1 MLGFELFEEAMT
13 VDNVP
18 SLPSVVR
25 EAPYDIMTIG
35 LKFLLPYD
43 VKEKW
48 TTSRGMIGAMNLGLT
63 PQSLGAQLCNFLHAE
78 CHPDH
83 LLAMTDD

>member
-1 MLGFELFEEAMT
+1 MFHVLVTLSPGKLPPFRGQMLGFELFEEAMT

-18 SLPSVVR
+18 TSLPSAAR

-35 LKFLLPYD
+35 LKFCFQYD

-48 TTSRGMIGAMNLGLT
+48 TTSRGMIE
-63 PQSLGAQLCNFLHAE
+63 Q
-78 CHPDH
+78 
-83 LLAMTDD
+83 